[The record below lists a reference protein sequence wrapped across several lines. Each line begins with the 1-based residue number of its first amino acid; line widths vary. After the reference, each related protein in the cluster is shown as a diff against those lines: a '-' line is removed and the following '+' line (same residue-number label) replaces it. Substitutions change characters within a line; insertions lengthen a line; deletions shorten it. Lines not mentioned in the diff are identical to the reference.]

1 MLYDQNATGNNED
14 FLKFWTDSI
23 DWDYCANKVIDTDV
37 LRQMIA
43 KERKMLDELEKV
55 ISQVESKKKEDSDD
69 SEIKD

>member
-1 MLYDQNATGNNED
+1 MLYDQNAAGNDED

-23 DWDYCANKVIDTDV
+23 DWDYCCNRVIDTDV

-55 ISQVESKKKEDSDD
+55 ISQVESKRK
-69 SEIKD
+69 